1 LRGGG
6 LSHRLGD
13 QKLAAD
19 FLFSMNDS
27 TELKA
32 QVKQMLVENLM
43 LKISAP
49 EIGDDQPLFGPGS
62 LGLDSVDALQ
72 LVVALEKNYGLKISD
87 PQGAKK
93 IMRDVNSIVV
103 ALQQHL
109 GASAKP

>member
-1 LRGGG
+1 
-6 LSHRLGD
+6 
-13 QKLAAD
+13 
-19 FLFSMNDS
+19 MNDS
-27 TELKA
+27 TQLKA

-43 LKISAP
+43 LKISAA

-87 PQGAKK
+87 PQGAQKL
-93 IMRDVNSIVV
+93 MQNVSSIVA

-109 GASAKP
+109 EASAKP